1 MDRKPQSF
9 SLTVCCV
16 IQLWNDGIIARSAH
30 FKLPRVLT
38 HILGKFHYSLCNPQ
52 SVLVRIFSS
61 LPLFCASE
69 KAAVTVAEM
78 SVLSDTDCKI
88 RQEIFFDSTSAHQT
102 EKTATTISQ
111 MLIRCRCLK
120 KTTDSSLNSFY
131 FLLTPIAM
139 QDSPAHTFHFSTQ
152 LEGRPFHFSHKPQG
166 P

>member
-88 RQEIFFDSTSAHQT
+88 RQEIFFDSTSAHQA
-102 EKTATTISQ
+102 EKTATTSSQ
-111 MLIRCRCLK
+111 MLIRCRRLK
-120 KTTDSSLNSFY
+120 KR
-131 FLLTPIAM
+131 LT
-139 QDSPAHTFHFSTQ
+139 AH
-152 LEGRPFHFSHKPQG
+152 
-166 P
+166 